1 VSDRVLEIGGRRVGD
16 GERPFIIA
24 ELGVNHDGS
33 VERALAMVDAAAAAG
48 ADAIK
53 TQCFRAD
60 LLMSGASA
68 LAKYQADAGERD
80 PREMLRRLE
89 LDDAAMRAVVERA
102 RSRGVLA
109 IVTVF
114 SLELVETASAMGWH
128 AYKFASPDI
137 THRPLIERVASLG
150 KPMLLSTG
158 AASLDE
164 AERAFGWV
172 RELGA
177 AERCAFFQCVSSYP
191 ARDEDASLGAIG
203 VLRDALP
210 CPVGYSDH
218 TPGVD
223 TGALAVC
230 AGATILEKHLTY
242 DRGAKGPDHAASL
255 DPAQFAEYVRLAHR
269 AGAMLGPRR
278 KRVLESE
285 SDVRRVSRQS
295 IVSTRALRAGER
307 VTREMLTVK
316 RPGTGLPPY
325 QLDGVVGRTL
335 ARDVGADTPLTDGDL
350 S

>member
-1 VSDRVLEIGGRRVGD
+1 MSDRALHIGARRIGD
-16 GERPFIIA
+16 DERPFVIA
-24 ELGVNHDGS
+24 ELGVNHDGD
-33 VERALAMVDAAAAAG
+33 VARALEMVDAAADAG

-60 LLMSGASA
+60 LLMSGASS

-80 PREMLRRLE
+80 PRAMLRRLE
-89 LDDAAMRAVVERA
+89 LDDEAMRAVVDRA

-114 SLELVETASAMGWH
+114 SLELVESASAMGWD
-128 AYKFASPDI
+128 AYKFASPDVI
-137 THRPLIERVASLG
+137 HRPLIERVASLG
-150 KPMLLSTG
+150 KPLLLSTG

-164 AERAFGWV
+164 ATRAYGWV
-172 RELGA
+172 REFGA
-177 AERCAFFQCVSSYP
+177 SDRCAFLQCVSSYP
-191 ARDEDASLGAIG
+191 ARDEDASLGG
-203 VLRDALP
+203 VGALLDALT

-255 DPAQFAEYVRLAHR
+255 DAAQFAEYVRLAHR
-269 AGAMLGPRR
+269 AHAMMGPRR

-307 VTREMLTVK
+307 VTRGMLTVK
-316 RPGTGLPPY
+316 RPGTGIPPFD
-325 QLDGVVGRTL
+325 LDGVVGRTL
-335 ARDVGADTPLTDGDL
+335 ARDVDADTPLTDGDL

>member
-1 VSDRVLEIGGRRVGD
+1 MSERTIEVGGVCVGD
-16 GERPFIIA
+16 GERPFVIA
-24 ELGVNHDGS
+24 ELGVNHDGD
-33 VERALAMVDAAAAAG
+33 VARALSLVDAAADAG

-89 LDDAAMRAVVERA
+89 LDDGAMRAVIGRA

-114 SLELVETASAMGWH
+114 SLELVESASAMGWD

-137 THRPLIERVASLG
+137 IHRPLIERIARLG

-164 AERAFGWV
+164 VDRAYGWAS
-172 RELGA
+172 EFGA
-177 AERCAFFQCVSSYP
+177 AARCAFLQCVSSYP
-191 ARDEDASLGAIG
+191 ARDEDASLGGIG
-203 VLRDALP
+203 ALRDAIG

-230 AGATILEKHLTY
+230 AGASILEKHLTY

-255 DPAQFAEYVRLAHR
+255 DPAQFGEYVRLARR
-269 AGAMLGPRR
+269 AGSMLGARE
-278 KRVLESE
+278 KRVLPSE
-285 SDVRRVSRQS
+285 EDVRRVSRQS
-295 IVSTRALRAGER
+295 VVSTRALREGER
-307 VTREMLTVK
+307 LERDMVTVK
-316 RPGTGLPPY
+316 RPGTGVPPFE
-325 QLDGVVGRTL
+325 LDGLIGRTI
-335 ARDVGADTPLTDGDL
+335 ARDVSPDTPLTPGDL
-350 S
+350 A

>member
-1 VSDRVLEIGGRRVGD
+1 MSDRVLEIGGRRIGD
-16 GERPFIIA
+16 GERPFVIA
-24 ELGVNHDGS
+24 ELGVNHDGN
-33 VERALAMVDAAAAAG
+33 VERALAMVDAAAEAG

-89 LDDAAMRAVVERA
+89 LDDEAMRAVVERA
-102 RSRGVLA
+102 RARGVLA

-114 SLELVETASAMGWH
+114 SLELVDSASDMGWD

-137 THRPLIERVASLG
+137 IHRPLIERVASLR
-150 KPMLLSTG
+150 KPLLVSTG

-164 AERAFGWV
+164 ADRAFGWV
-172 RELGA
+172 REFGG

-203 VLRDALP
+203 ALRDALA
-210 CPVGYSDH
+210 CPIGYSDH

-269 AGAMLGPRR
+269 AKTMLGPRR

-295 IVSTRALRAGER
+295 IVTLRALRAGDR
-307 VTREMLTVK
+307 LTREMLTVK
-316 RPGTGLPPY
+316 RPGTGIPPCE
-325 QLDGVVGRTL
+325 LHGVVGRTL

>member
-1 VSDRVLEIGGRRVGD
+1 
-16 GERPFIIA
+16 
-24 ELGVNHDGS
+24 
-33 VERALAMVDAAAAAG
+33 
-48 ADAIK
+48 
-53 TQCFRAD
+53 
-60 LLMSGASA
+60 
-68 LAKYQADAGERD
+68 
-80 PREMLRRLE
+80 MLRRLE

-114 SLELVETASAMGWH
+114 SLELVDTARVMGWD

-137 THRPLIERVASLG
+137 IHRPLIERVASLG
-150 KPMLLSTG
+150 KPLLLSTG

-164 AERAFGWV
+164 AESAFGWV
-172 RELGA
+172 RDLGA

-203 VLRDALP
+203 ALRDALP

-255 DPAQFAEYVRLAHR
+255 DPAQFAEYARLARR
-269 AGAMLGPRR
+269 AQAMLGPRR

-316 RPGTGLPPY
+316 RPGTGIPPFM
-325 QLDGVVGRTL
+325 LDAVIGMTL
-335 ARDVGADTPLTDGDL
+335 ARNIGADTPLTDGDL